1 MERAQVIIHMYTSID
16 GKIDGDWMSHP
27 GCTISS
33 EYYDNILFQL
43 GTANANGSN
52 TVVMYAA
59 TGQPDISQFKVD
71 GIEYEDWIPSIKSE
85 TWYVSFDR
93 KGRAGWE
100 RNYFEY
106 SGKKSRAIEVV
117 TKLASKRYLAFLR
130 SMEIPYIVCGDDE
143 INFHESLV
151 KLKKYFGIQKMVLTG
166 GALINGAFLKAGLID
181 EISIVIGPFICG
193 NKDIKAAFDTNQE
206 FINHHFK
213 INQTKPLDDGG
224 VHLIYEK
231 S

>member
-1 MERAQVIIHMYTSID
+1 MDRAKVIIHMYTSID
-16 GKIDGDWMSHP
+16 GKIDGDWMDLP
-27 GCTISS
+27 GCKISGD
-33 EYYDNILFQL
+33 YYDNILFQM
-43 GTANANGSN
+43 GNANANGSN

-85 TWYVSFDR
+85 KWYVSFDR

-166 GALINGAFLKAGLID
+166 GALINGAFLKAG
-181 EISIVIGPFICG
+181 F
-193 NKDIKAAFDTNQE
+193 AA
-206 FINHHFK
+206 
-213 INQTKPLDDGG
+213 
-224 VHLIYEK
+224 
-231 S
+231 